1 MFMSFLKKN
10 KKSFIKILKN
20 FSFEKEILKTSKLF
34 NECSLSN
41 NKVIFLG
48 NGGSASI
55 ASHASV
61 DLTKNAK
68 IRSVNFN
75 EADLITCFANDF
87 GHENW
92 MKEALRMY
100 CDINDV
106 VVLISSSGN
115 SQNIVNAAKW
125 CKKSNLNFITLTG
138 NSFNNP
144 LKKTNKNGIN
154 FWINSKAYNHIELM
168 HLFILLSVVDL
179 IIGKNVYKA

>member
-1 MFMSFLKKN
+1 MSFTKINKN
-10 KKSFIKILKN
+10 SFIRILKN
-20 FSFEKEILKTSKLF
+20 LSFEREILKTSKLF
-34 NECSLSN
+34 KECSLSK
-41 NKVIFLG
+41 NKVIVLG

-55 ASHASV
+55 ASHVSV

-100 CDINDV
+100 CDNNDV
-106 VVLISSSGN
+106 VVLISSSGK
-115 SQNIVNAAKW
+115 SRNILNAAKW
-125 CKKSNLNFITLTG
+125 CKKSNIKFITLTG
-138 NSFNNP
+138 NNSSNP
-144 LKKTNKNGIN
+144 LKIINKNGIN
-154 FWINSKAYNHIELM
+154 FWINSKAYNHIEIA

>member
-1 MFMSFLKKN
+1 MSFIKKN
-10 KKSFIKILKN
+10 KNSFIRILKN
-20 FSFEKEILKTSKLF
+20 FSFEKEILKTSRLF
-34 NECSLSN
+34 KECSLSK

-55 ASHASV
+55 ASHVSV

-75 EADLITCFANDF
+75 EPNLITCFANDF

-100 CDINDV
+100 SHNNDI
-106 VVLISSSGN
+106 VVLISSSGK
-115 SQNIVNAAKW
+115 SKNIVNAAKW
-125 CKKSNLNFITLTG
+125 CAKSNLKFITLTG
-138 NSFNNP
+138 NNYNNP
-144 LKKTNKNGIN
+144 LKKLNKGGIN
-154 FWINSKAYNHIELM
+154 FWINSKAYNHIELV

-179 IIGKNVYKA
+179 IIGKNVYRA

>member
-1 MFMSFLKKN
+1 MKFLIKN
-10 KKSFIKILKN
+10 KNNFIKILKN
-20 FSFEKEILKTSKLF
+20 FSFDKKILETSKLF
-34 NECSLSN
+34 RECNLSN

-55 ASHASV
+55 ASHVSV

-68 IRSVNFN
+68 IRSINFN

-100 CDINDV
+100 CDNNDI

-115 SQNIVNAAKW
+115 SRNIVNAAKW
-125 CKKSNLNFITLTG
+125 CSKSNLKFITLTG
-138 NSFNNP
+138 NNSNNP
-144 LKKTNKNGIN
+144 LKKTNTKGIN
-154 FWINSKAYNHIELM
+154 FWINSKAYNHIELA

>member
-1 MFMSFLKKN
+1 MSFVKKN
-10 KKSFIKILKN
+10 KNSFIRILKN
-20 FSFEKEILKTSKLF
+20 FSSEKEILKTSRLF
-34 NECSLSN
+34 KECSLSK

-55 ASHASV
+55 ASHVSV

-100 CDINDV
+100 CDNNDV
-106 VVLISSSGN
+106 VVLISSSGK
-115 SQNIVNAAKW
+115 SRNILNAAKW
-125 CKKSNLNFITLTG
+125 CKKSNINFITLTG
-138 NSFNNP
+138 NNSSNP
-144 LKKTNKNGIN
+144 LKKINKNGIN
-154 FWINSKAYNHIELM
+154 FWINSKAYNHIELA

-179 IIGKNVYKA
+179 IIGKNVYKT

>member
-1 MFMSFLKKN
+1 MSFTKINKN
-10 KKSFIKILKN
+10 SFIRILKN
-20 FSFEKEILKTSKLF
+20 LSFEREILKTSTLF
-34 NECSLSN
+34 KECSLSK
-41 NKVIFLG
+41 NKVIVLG

-55 ASHASV
+55 ASHVSV

-100 CDINDV
+100 CDNNDV
-106 VVLISSSGN
+106 VVLISSSGK
-115 SQNIVNAAKW
+115 SRNILNAAKW
-125 CKKSNLNFITLTG
+125 CKKSNIKLITLTG
-138 NSFNNP
+138 NNSSNP
-144 LKKTNKNGIN
+144 LKKINKNGIN
-154 FWINSKAYNHIELM
+154 FWINSKAYNHIEIA

-179 IIGKNVYKA
+179 IIGKSVYKA

>member
-1 MFMSFLKKN
+1 MRFIKKN
-10 KKSFIKILKN
+10 KNSFIKVLKS
-20 FSFEKEILKTSKLF
+20 FSFEREIIKTSRLF
-34 NECSLSN
+34 KECRLSN
-41 NKVIFLG
+41 SKVIFLG

-55 ASHASV
+55 ASHVSV

-68 IRSVNFN
+68 IRSINFN

-100 CDINDV
+100 CDSIDV
-106 VVLISSSGN
+106 VVLISSSGK
-115 SQNIVNAAKW
+115 SKNIINAAEW

-138 NSFNNP
+138 NSSNNP
-144 LKKTNKNGIN
+144 LKKINKNGIN
-154 FWINSKAYNHIELM
+154 FWINSKAYNHIELA

>member
-1 MFMSFLKKN
+1 MSFTKINKN
-10 KKSFIKILKN
+10 SFIRILKN
-20 FSFEKEILKTSKLF
+20 LSFEREILKTSKLF
-34 NECSLSN
+34 KKCSLSK
-41 NKVIFLG
+41 NKVIVLG

-55 ASHASV
+55 ASHVSV

-100 CDINDV
+100 CDNNDV
-106 VVLISSSGN
+106 VVLISSSGK
-115 SQNIVNAAKW
+115 SRNILNAAKW
-125 CKKSNLNFITLTG
+125 CKKSNIKFITLTG
-138 NSFNNP
+138 NNFSNP
-144 LKKTNKNGIN
+144 LKKINKNGIN
-154 FWINSKAYNHIELM
+154 FWINSKAYNHIEIA

>member
-1 MFMSFLKKN
+1 MSFTKINKN
-10 KKSFIKILKN
+10 SFIRILKN
-20 FSFEKEILKTSKLF
+20 LSFEREILKTSKLF
-34 NECSLSN
+34 KECSLSK
-41 NKVIFLG
+41 NKVIVLG

-55 ASHASV
+55 ASHVSV

-100 CDINDV
+100 CDNNDV
-106 VVLISSSGN
+106 VVLISSSGK
-115 SQNIVNAAKW
+115 SRNILNAAKW
-125 CKKSNLNFITLTG
+125 CKKSNIKFITLTG
-138 NSFNNP
+138 NNFSNP
-144 LKKTNKNGIN
+144 LKKINKNGIN
-154 FWINSKAYNHIELM
+154 FWINSKAYNHIEIA

>member
-1 MFMSFLKKN
+1 MSFIKKN
-10 KKSFIKILKN
+10 TKSFIKILEN
-20 FSFEKEILKTSKLF
+20 FSSEKKILESSILF
-34 NECSLSN
+34 RECSFSK
-41 NKVIFLG
+41 NKVVFIG

-55 ASHASV
+55 ASHVSV

-100 CDINDV
+100 CDNNDV
-106 VVLISSSGN
+106 VVLISSSGK
-115 SQNIVNAAKW
+115 SRNIVNAAKW
-125 CKKSNLNFITLTG
+125 CVKSNLNLITLTG
-138 NSFNNP
+138 NSSSNP
-144 LKKTNKNGIN
+144 LKKINTKGIN
-154 FWINSKAYNHIELM
+154 FWINSKAYNHIELA